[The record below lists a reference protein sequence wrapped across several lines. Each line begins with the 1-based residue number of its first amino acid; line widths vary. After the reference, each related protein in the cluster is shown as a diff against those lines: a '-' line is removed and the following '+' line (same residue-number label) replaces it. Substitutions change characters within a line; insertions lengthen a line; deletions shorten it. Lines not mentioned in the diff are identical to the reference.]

1 MTSRL
6 LLGLRR
12 GLRGD
17 RGSAVGFG
25 LLAVFLA
32 VLFAGVVLDGGTA
45 MATRVQALDIA
56 QQAARAG
63 ANQLDLAALRARGQ
77 TVLDPAAAQAAAT
90 AFLAQAG
97 ISGTATATLTEVTVT
112 VTRSQ
117 PTTLLQLI
125 GKTSIAM
132 TATAHATPVIGP

>member
-1 MTSRL
+1 MNNRL
-6 LLGLRR
+6 LLLVR
-12 GLRGD
+12 GRMCGD
-17 RGSAVGFG
+17 RGSAMGFG

-32 VLFAGVVLDGGTA
+32 VLFAGVILDGGTA

-63 ANQLDLAALRARGQ
+63 ANQLDLTALRERGQ
-77 TVLDPAAAQAAAT
+77 TILDPAAAQNAAA

-97 ISGTATATLTEVTVT
+97 ITGTATATLTEVTVT

-117 PTTLLQLI
+117 PTTLLHLI

>member
-1 MTSRL
+1 MISHLHQLRHRL
-6 LLGLRR
+6 C
-12 GLRGD
+12 GD
-17 RGSAVGFG
+17 AGSAMGFG

-32 VLFAGVVLDGGTA
+32 ILFAGVVLDGGTA

-63 ANQLDLAALRARGQ
+63 ANQLDLTALRERGQ
-77 TVLDPAAAQAAAT
+77 TILDPAAARNAAT
-90 AFLAQAG
+90 AFLAQAN
-97 ISGTATATLTEVTVT
+97 IAGTATATLTDVTVT

-125 GKTSIAM
+125 GKPSIAM
-132 TATAHATPVIGP
+132 TATAHATPVAGP